1 MPFRQLF
8 WLFGAF
14 IVFCGSTHLMDV
26 ITFHY
31 PAYRLL
37 GLMKLGTALI
47 SWATVFAII
56 PITPI
61 ALAMRF
67 PEELEREVEER
78 KRAEEALR
86 VLNAELEERV
96 RERTLLATRR
106 AEELARAKEEAERAN
121 SVKSEFLAVMSH
133 ELRTPLNGV
142 RGMLEFLRDTEMTV
156 EQTDYAETALGCSNT
171 LLHLID
177 DLLDLSK
184 IEAGKLD
191 INRRPFSLRS
201 TLADVDSVYRP
212 SLGQSRVTLETSL
225 DDEIPNW
232 VLGDES
238 RVVQIVTNL
247 VGNAIK
253 YCQDGN
259 VTLRAEA
266 AGAMVRLII
275 KDEGPGI
282 PAEFHQTLFDPF
294 TQLDSSGARTQGG
307 VGLGLAIVSRLT
319 TLLGGTLRF
328 ESVEGRGTR
337 FEIDLPLPSCEP
349 PAQLGSS
356 GEDCDLSG
364 LSIMVVED
372 NPINRRVV
380 TTQLEKL
387 FAGEVV
393 VAEDGQKALDLL
405 AGTEV
410 DLILLDCQMPGLDGF
425 EVARQIRSDAERY
438 GTPVIIALTAHAL
451 SEERQR
457 CLEVG
462 MDDFLSKPLSFQNLR
477 ATLKTWSDKLTA
489 N

>member
-1 MPFRQLF
+1 M
-8 WLFGAF
+8 
-14 IVFCGSTHLMDV
+14 
-26 ITFHY
+26 
-31 PAYRLL
+31 
-37 GLMKLGTALI
+37 
-47 SWATVFAII
+47 
-56 PITPI
+56 
-61 ALAMRF
+61 
-67 PEELEREVEER
+67 
-78 KRAEEALR
+78 
-86 VLNAELEERV
+86 
-96 RERTLLATRR
+96 
-106 AEELARAKEEAERAN
+106 
-121 SVKSEFLAVMSH
+121 
-133 ELRTPLNGV
+133 
-142 RGMLEFLRDTEMTV
+142 
-156 EQTDYAETALGCSNT
+156 
-171 LLHLID
+171 
-177 DLLDLSK
+177 
-184 IEAGKLD
+184 
-191 INRRPFSLRS
+191 
-201 TLADVDSVYRP
+201 
-212 SLGQSRVTLETSL
+212 TLETSL